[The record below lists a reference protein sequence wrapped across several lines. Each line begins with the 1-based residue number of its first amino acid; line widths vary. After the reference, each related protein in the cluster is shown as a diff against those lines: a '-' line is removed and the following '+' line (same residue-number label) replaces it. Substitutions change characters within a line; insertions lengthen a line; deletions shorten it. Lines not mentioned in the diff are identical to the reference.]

1 MAEIFRWIEE
11 NRIRDYDL
19 SLETADEIIPELLKT
34 AKNGFRLLRKDGSW
48 KFQSEKAVLAN
59 GSVFT
64 EKVIELGDIYIVDRE
79 DKQAAMVLP
88 RIKGNGLSLEWEGTA
103 ITVGRSKDNVIVMDC
118 PVISAHHCC
127 IYQQDGVWKI
137 SDMKSRN
144 GTYVNDKIVREC
156 TLVSGDEIKIG
167 PYVLHVEEVL
177 TICHTD
183 EKLNIKGNKKSSHL
197 VARPYPWFSRSPRL
211 KAEIPVT
218 HVNIEAAP
226 DIGEKPTM
234 GIGGISFSIP
244 TMAVSM
250 GMQGARYMIGKK
262 KYKKQ
267 QEQRENV
274 YQNYLSDIEEKL
286 SFHNQRQKEV
296 LEKKYPNCMECMAR
310 VEGPSAALWERHPQ
324 ENDFMNLR
332 LGTGEVP
339 SSATVT
345 VPHSSLSLKEDE
357 YDKTPQELA
366 EKYHMVS
373 DAPIVSEFLKYGN
386 CGLVGKREDTIAMA
400 RSMIIQVASLH
411 SYEEV
416 KIIGLYPESEQEMWD
431 WMRWLPHCTDDGH
444 NVRFVASN
452 VSESA
457 PVLDVW
463 KKVLDRRKEQKEN
476 LMYQQ
481 KVLPLPYLLF
491 VVADSKLI
499 MDTPIGNYLQM
510 NQPALGMGAIILS
523 ESVSEFPHSVQNI
536 VELYGTIGRIY
547 QRERSN
553 EKVSFIPEYAPQ
565 ELKVLD
571 TYARKMAPIR
581 LRGGKGDQG
590 LPSMLTFLDGLHIKN
605 VEQLEIGDYW
615 LNCSPERSLAVPI
628 GVRSNG
634 KPFYFNIHEK
644 GHGPHGIVAGKTG
657 SGKTEMVQTWITSM
671 ALQFSPEDVNFVL
684 VDFKGTGL
692 LEPFQNLPHLAG
704 MISNLDKD
712 ITRNLTSLNSEMAR
726 RMTILKNTSS
736 KDILQYRERCKVHP
750 KWEKLPFLILIFD
763 EFADFKQQFPEF
775 MGTIDSI
782 LREGRS
788 IGVYAVLMAQNP
800 SGITTEQTNANI
812 GFRWCLKVASDAAS
826 REIIGK
832 TDAASILNPG
842 RAYVKSST
850 PEGEVYELI
859 QSYYAGAEYNPD
871 KEEENITRVA
881 VSAVERNGRRKTGN
895 LPKVEKGTKK
905 HEIDVVIEEIVDYCR
920 KNRVKKARQ
929 IWLPKLSGQILLPD
943 IQKDDLYEIQSLTE
957 GPKAVIGQ
965 MDNPAKQ
972 SQEILQHEF
981 WEKGNFGVYGITMT
995 GKTTFLQTVM
1005 VSLCT
1010 RYQPDEVQIYLMEFG
1025 GYGLRNLE
1033 IFPHVGGA
1041 AGDDE
1046 PEVLKKITKQLKEEI
1061 GVRKAIFRK
1070 AGAGSMAAYAEA
1082 VGTKLPT
1089 IIWLVD
1095 NMSQANNCFPE
1106 LMSEWI
1112 MIAREGPARGIFLG
1126 ASFFGVNG
1134 IPINLSQSIKV
1145 NFALQLADK
1154 MDYYSLVG
1162 RTSGKG
1168 PEPYL
1173 GRGLVSGEKGPLEFQ
1188 TALPGRQISD
1198 GLRTKEL
1205 REMAKAMQEN
1215 WNGSGPKRIRIM
1227 PDQIAYGSL
1236 KGTGW
1241 ILGADYEDVE
1251 TVSLDSM
1258 ETMGLLV
1265 SHRDGNEWSD
1275 LVKCILRQYREE
1287 RPEDACPLYFFSPN
1301 LSRWNDVLNDDDM
1314 LYEDGGELDGD
1325 IEAIADILRAR
1336 QRDLQN
1342 GADSKGFPVLLLMI
1356 DGLKR
1361 LIESAH
1367 PDTPKRIETF
1377 VNLGR
1382 GLNVLVIAADTS
1394 ENLAN
1399 CYYKGDVLTDT
1410 LKKQCPT
1417 LLMEGTLA
1425 EHSLFDTISLRM
1437 SYPKQMEAYEAFYL
1451 NENEKL
1457 HIKRMS
1463 GDES

>member
-1 MAEIFRWIEE
+1 MPKYKSIKKVLVIGSGPIIIGQAAEFDYAGTQACRELKKEGLEVVLINSNPATIMTDKNMADKIYIEPLTVETVKKIIEIEKPDSILPNLGGQTGLNLAMELEEAGFLKQMNVKLLGTGVDGIRNAEDRQCFKDMMEAINEPCIASKVVHTVEDAVEFTKEIGLPVIIRPAYTLGGTGGGIAYTMEELEEIAGSGIRMSRVNEILVEKCITGWKEIEFEVMRDRKGNAIAICSME
-11 NRIRDYDL
+11 NIDPVGVHTGDSIVVAPAQTL
-19 SLETADEIIPELLKT
+19 SNVEYTMLKNSAMKIIEALKIEGGCNVQFALHPT
-34 AKNGFRLLRKDGSW
+34 SFEYA
-48 KFQSEKAVLAN
+48 
-59 GSVFT
+59 
-64 EKVIELGDIYIVDRE
+64 VIEVNPRVSRSSALASKATGYPIAKVSSKIALGY
-79 DKQAAMVLP
+79 
-88 RIKGNGLSLEWEGTA
+88 
-103 ITVGRSKDNVIVMDC
+103 
-118 PVISAHHCC
+118 
-127 IYQQDGVWKI
+127 
-137 SDMKSRN
+137 
-144 GTYVNDKIVREC
+144 
-156 TLVSGDEIKIG
+156 TLDEIKNEVTGKTFACFEPTID
-167 PYVLHVEEVL
+167 YVVVKIPKWPFKKFLTANRTLGTQMKATGEVMAIAPNL
-177 TICHTD
+177 EAGLMKAI
-183 EKLNIKGNKKSSHL
+183 
-197 VARPYPWFSRSPRL
+197 RSL
-211 KAEIPVT
+211 E
-218 HVNIEAAP
+218 
-226 DIGEKPTM
+226 
-234 GIGGISFSIP
+234 
-244 TMAVSM
+244 
-250 GMQGARYMIGKK
+250 
-262 KYKKQ
+262 
-267 QEQRENV
+267 ENV
-274 YQNYLSDIEEKL
+274 EYLRLDSLATLEKNDIEEKL

-704 MISNLDKD
+704 KISNLDKD

-871 KEEENITRVA
+871 KEEEN
-881 VSAVERNGRRKTGN
+881 KWN
-895 LPKVEKGTKK
+895 L
-905 HEIDVVIEEIVDYCR
+905 
-920 KNRVKKARQ
+920 
-929 IWLPKLSGQILLPD
+929 
-943 IQKDDLYEIQSLTE
+943 
-957 GPKAVIGQ
+957 
-965 MDNPAKQ
+965 
-972 SQEILQHEF
+972 
-981 WEKGNFGVYGITMT
+981 
-995 GKTTFLQTVM
+995 
-1005 VSLCT
+1005 
-1010 RYQPDEVQIYLMEFG
+1010 
-1025 GYGLRNLE
+1025 
-1033 IFPHVGGA
+1033 
-1041 AGDDE
+1041 
-1046 PEVLKKITKQLKEEI
+1046 
-1061 GVRKAIFRK
+1061 
-1070 AGAGSMAAYAEA
+1070 
-1082 VGTKLPT
+1082 
-1089 IIWLVD
+1089 
-1095 NMSQANNCFPE
+1095 
-1106 LMSEWI
+1106 
-1112 MIAREGPARGIFLG
+1112 
-1126 ASFFGVNG
+1126 
-1134 IPINLSQSIKV
+1134 
-1145 NFALQLADK
+1145 
-1154 MDYYSLVG
+1154 
-1162 RTSGKG
+1162 
-1168 PEPYL
+1168 
-1173 GRGLVSGEKGPLEFQ
+1173 
-1188 TALPGRQISD
+1188 
-1198 GLRTKEL
+1198 
-1205 REMAKAMQEN
+1205 
-1215 WNGSGPKRIRIM
+1215 
-1227 PDQIAYGSL
+1227 
-1236 KGTGW
+1236 
-1241 ILGADYEDVE
+1241 
-1251 TVSLDSM
+1251 
-1258 ETMGLLV
+1258 
-1265 SHRDGNEWSD
+1265 
-1275 LVKCILRQYREE
+1275 
-1287 RPEDACPLYFFSPN
+1287 
-1301 LSRWNDVLNDDDM
+1301 
-1314 LYEDGGELDGD
+1314 
-1325 IEAIADILRAR
+1325 
-1336 QRDLQN
+1336 
-1342 GADSKGFPVLLLMI
+1342 
-1356 DGLKR
+1356 
-1361 LIESAH
+1361 
-1367 PDTPKRIETF
+1367 
-1377 VNLGR
+1377 
-1382 GLNVLVIAADTS
+1382 
-1394 ENLAN
+1394 
-1399 CYYKGDVLTDT
+1399 
-1410 LKKQCPT
+1410 
-1417 LLMEGTLA
+1417 
-1425 EHSLFDTISLRM
+1425 
-1437 SYPKQMEAYEAFYL
+1437 
-1451 NENEKL
+1451 
-1457 HIKRMS
+1457 
-1463 GDES
+1463 